1 MQDQRNPTRRVMRHH
16 RLAAHREC
24 SLALKRRVIRC
35 PSRTTGSCDEVLPR
49 SVMLQVRQGHP
60 CCRRHAL
67 DFNKVMSSSRSHQ
80 RVRKAL
86 TLDTAYLNRS
96 LTAYSL
102 EWLAGDR
109 EGAREKNFKYAFH
122 SFARKDARCGVEQSW
137 GGGPG

>member
-1 MQDQRNPTRRVMRHH
+1 MADPDVQQPSV
-16 RLAAHREC
+16 AAR
-24 SLALKRRVIRC
+24 
-35 PSRTTGSCDEVLPR
+35 
-49 SVMLQVRQGHP
+49 
-60 CCRRHAL
+60 RRHAL